1 MCCVILKLACFQRTK
16 KPLICA
22 TNLDQGPIPGCWWS
36 GPIASTKSSSGAQ
49 TRGRKDGRICMQLTF
64 SFFLSSNRTMMMRV
78 KGTCSRNKANK
89 IRRNGVYATR
99 SNTRVHG
106 DYMHRAT
113 HYVTSTF
120 TVICFQSM
128 SYLFYYHETNSLMNC
143 SPRWLRARVRQILG
157 SFPTGRDTGDPTL
170 QPLALKL
177 IY

>member
-1 MCCVILKLACFQRTK
+1 MLPTHEKTIDLCNKLRPRTHSGLLVVRSDRLYQIILRSPDQRK
-16 KPLICA
+16 EGWPHLHA
-22 TNLDQGPIPGCWWS
+22 ADL
-36 GPIASTKSSSGAQ
+36 
-49 TRGRKDGRICMQLTF
+49 
-64 SFFLSSNRTMMMRV
+64 FFLSSNRTMMMRV